1 MEDITPTFGSLYDY
15 SSSKGIVIP
24 QTSDIKAKVIEAF
37 NLIFGASICTD
48 ENTPTGRLIEAITLL
63 FVNVV
68 GVNAENA
75 SFLNPNVA
83 VGAALDNLGGIF
95 GIPRGSQNDY
105 DYRRSILTSQATR
118 SGFAESVRTA
128 ILATSTDVNP
138 ITRVSVLNNG
148 EADPAVLPNSDT
160 GVTVEPHSLFIC
172 VGGGDGDL
180 IASAINSSISAGC
193 AMIQIGFTE
202 ENTVTKVITDS
213 ETGTS
218 STITFYRPTEIDIRI
233 SATLNTRNYS
243 GPDAAQDAED
253 SIKAYLGENG
263 FASVI
268 TEANIATAI
277 ATSGTGL
284 TATSVK
290 IEVKN
295 EFGAWVDAEDDQVSI
310 KPNEFIDPETATY
323 IITL

>member
-95 GIPRGSQNDY
+95 GISRGSQNDY
-105 DYRRSILTSQATR
+105 DYRRSILASQASR
-118 SGFAESVRTA
+118 SGFAESVRNA
-128 ILATSTDVNP
+128 ILATSTEDNP
-138 ITRVSVLNNG
+138 ITRVSILNNG
-148 EADPAVLPNSDT
+148 EADPAVLPNTTS
-160 GVTVEPHSLFIC
+160 GVAVEPHSLLIC
-172 VGGGDGDL
+172 VGGGDADK
-180 IASAINSSISAGC
+180 IATAINSSISAGC
-193 AMIQIGFTE
+193 AMIQMGFSA
-202 ENTVTKVITDS
+202 ENTVTRTITDTT
-213 ETGTS
+213 TGTVS
-218 STITFYRPTEIDIRI
+218 NITFYLPTEIDITFTVAL
-233 SATLNTRNYS
+233 STNDYS
-243 GPDAAQDAED
+243 GANAIEDAIGA
-253 SIKAYLGENG
+253 IKDYLGKNG

-284 TATSVK
+284 VASSVK
-290 IEVKN
+290 IEVDN
-295 EFGAWVDAEDDQVSI
+295 EEVEQVVI
-310 KPNEFIDPETATY
+310 KPNQFIDPETANY
-323 IITL
+323 VITL